1 MARRTNTYAIRIAV
15 EGGGQVKA
23 ELVSVGQS
31 GEQSL
36 KRIESAGERASGGL
50 RGLGREAELLRTGIR
65 TLGGALLGAA
75 TVGGLGALIDRS
87 ISAADAIGK
96 TADKIGVGV
105 EALQELRFAAKAS
118 GVEQQ
123 TLDMALQRFTRRAAE
138 AAQGTGEAKDALA
151 QMGIALRDQSG
162 NLRRS
167 EDLLGDV
174 ADASARIE
182 DPAERLRLAF
192 KLFDSEGVALVNLL
206 SDGSGAL
213 EEMRERA
220 RDLGI
225 VLDEHLVRDAER
237 ARTELDT
244 LSQVISANLT
254 RAALE
259 AAPVIADL
267 SSWLA
272 DVAGKASIAWER
284 LFDAPGEKSLRTLR
298 YELDLT
304 SQTIEMLEGRIR
316 ELQESPYLGF
326 TTFFDTAQISALERK
341 LDELRRARDQTQA
354 RIAFLEG
361 PPETGVPATPSVP
374 AADDVAGVQ
383 DRAKNL
389 ERIAREFEG
398 TLFNITHEGS
408 ARVIAEHER
417 RVDEMEALRARDGSN
432 AEEIDRL
439 IAQSAAVREA
449 QLSQLRAKE
458 VEAAEKVRAAN
469 ERVIAS
475 LDAERAALTQTGRE
489 RFVAQALSRL
499 SAEATAQQRR
509 EAEQLAGALF
519 DEQQALQA
527 RQRLLEE
534 GRSVIDR
541 TRTATE
547 QHAAEIAK
555 LNRLLAAGAI
565 DQQTYARAA
574 EEASDRA
581 LRSSQGWTDGA
592 TRFLK
597 DYVAESNDAATA
609 TERAFATAFGGAED
623 SLVGFISTGKL
634 EFRSLIDSVL
644 ADLARMTIRQTLT
657 APLAGAFQSAFAGGG
672 LFGLFHEG
680 GIVGERPPAT
690 RYADAAVFEHAQRY
704 HGGGFA
710 GSGLLPDEV
719 PSSHGAGS
727 WSCRPSGWCARRRRP
742 ASSGRSPWWSMSL
755 RRTRAP
761 FAPARARSRPTWRAR
776 SIGRAGTGDIVAENL
791 ERLWASRDDLVN
803 GPV

>member
-1 MARRTNTYAIRIAV
+1 MARRTHTYAIRLAV

-23 ELVSVGQS
+23 ELVTVGQS

-50 RGLGREAELLRTGIR
+50 KGLGRQAELLRTGIR
-65 TLGGALLGAA
+65 TLGGALIGVT
-75 TVGGLGALIDRS
+75 TVGGLAALVDRS

-151 QMGIALRDQSG
+151 SMGIALRDQSG

-167 EDLLGDV
+167 EDLLADV
-174 ADASARIE
+174 ADAFARIE
-182 DPAERLRLAF
+182 DPAERVRLAF

-206 SDGSGAL
+206 RGGSGAL
-213 EEMRERA
+213 EEMRDRA

-244 LSQVISANLT
+244 LAQVISANLT

-272 DVAGKASIAWER
+272 DVAGKAGIAWER
-284 LFDAPGEKSLRTLR
+284 LFDAPEEKSLRTLR
-298 YELDLT
+298 YELDLA
-304 SQTIEMLEGRIR
+304 SSTIEKLEGRIQ
-316 ELQESPYLGF
+316 ELRESPTLGF
-326 TTFFDTAQISALERK
+326 TTFLDTAQINALEHK
-341 LDELRRARDQTQA
+341 LEELRRARDQTQA

-361 PPETGVPATPSVP
+361 PPDTGAPAPVSAP
-374 AADDVAGVQ
+374 APDDTAGVQ

-389 ERIAREFEG
+389 ERIARELEG
-398 TLFNITHEGS
+398 TLFSITHEGI
-408 ARVIAEHER
+408 ARIIAEHER
-417 RVDEMEALRARDGSN
+417 RTAEIEALRARDGSN
-432 AEEIDRL
+432 AQQVDLL
-439 IAQSAAVREA
+439 ISQSAAVREA

-458 VEAAEKVRAAN
+458 VEAAEKARAAN
-469 ERVIAS
+469 ERVVAS
-475 LDAERAALTQTGRE
+475 LEAEREALAQTERE

-499 SAEATAQQRR
+499 SAEATAEQRR
-509 EAEQLAGALF
+509 EVEQLAEALF
-519 DEQQALQA
+519 DEQQAFQA
-527 RQRLLEE
+527 RQRLLDE

-541 TRTATE
+541 TRNATE
-547 QHAAEIAK
+547 QYAAEIAK
-555 LNRLLAAGAI
+555 LNELLAAGAI
-565 DQQTYARAA
+565 DQATYAKAVEDA
-574 EEASDRA
+574 NDRA
-581 LRSSQGWTDGA
+581 LRSSQVWTDGA
-592 TRFLK
+592 SRFLR
-597 DYVAESNDAATA
+597 DYVAESQDAAVA
-609 TERAFATAFGGAED
+609 TERAFANAFSGAED
-623 SLVGFISTGKL
+623 ALTGFATTGRL
-634 EFRSLIDSVL
+634 EFRGMADSIL
-644 ADLARMTIRQTLT
+644 ADITRIAVRQTIT
-657 APLAGAFQSAFAGGG
+657 GPLAGLLQSGFAGGG

-680 GIVGERPPAT
+680 GIAGYRPPAV
-690 RYADAAVFEHAQRY
+690 RYADPGLFEHAPRY

-719 PSSHGAGS
+719 PII
-727 WSCRPSGWCARRRRP
+727 ARRGELVVPPERVVRDE
-742 ASSGRSPWWSMSL
+742 SKERE
-755 RRTRAP
+755 RAP
-761 FAPARARSRPTWRAR
+761 ITVVINVTAADANSFRASQGQIAAQMARA
-776 SIGRAGTGDIVAENL
+776 IDRAGRN
-791 ERLWASRDDLVN
+791 R
-803 GPV
+803 

>member
-1 MARRTNTYAIRIAV
+1 MRSARPPTR
-15 EGGGQVKA
+15 
-23 ELVSVGQS
+23 
-31 GEQSL
+31 
-36 KRIESAGERASGGL
+36 SA
-50 RGLGREAELLRTGIR
+50 
-65 TLGGALLGAA
+65 
-75 TVGGLGALIDRS
+75 
-87 ISAADAIGK
+87 
-96 TADKIGVGV
+96 VGV

-162 NLRRS
+162 NLRSS

-174 ADASARIE
+174 ADAFARIE
-182 DPAERLRLAF
+182 DPAERVRLAF

-206 SDGSGAL
+206 RGGSGAL

-244 LSQVISANLT
+244 LCQVISANLT

-272 DVAGKASIAWER
+272 DVAGKAGIAWER
-284 LFDAPGEKSLRTLR
+284 LFDAPEEKSLRTLR
-298 YELDLT
+298 YELDLA
-304 SQTIEMLEGRIR
+304 SSTIEKLEGRIQ
-316 ELQESPYLGF
+316 ELRESPTLGF
-326 TTFFDTAQISALERK
+326 TTFLDTAQISALERK

-361 PPETGVPATPSVP
+361 PPDTGAPAP
-374 AADDVAGVQ
+374 ASAPAPDDTAGVQ

-389 ERIAREFEG
+389 ERIARELEG
-398 TLFNITHEGS
+398 TLFSITHEGS
-408 ARVIAEHER
+408 ERIIAEHER
-417 RVDEMEALRARDGSN
+417 RVAEIEALRAKDGSN
-432 AEEIDRL
+432 AQQVDQL
-439 IAQSAAVREA
+439 IAQSAAVRDA

-469 ERVIAS
+469 ERVVAS
-475 LDAERAALTQTGRE
+475 LEAERAALTQTERE

-509 EAEQLAGALF
+509 EVEQLAGALF

-527 RQRLLEE
+527 RQRLMDE

-547 QHAAEIAK
+547 QHAAEIQK
-555 LNRLLAAGAI
+555 LNELLAAGAI
-565 DQQTYARAA
+565 DQATYARAVEDA
-574 EEASDRA
+574 NDRA
-581 LRSSQGWTDGA
+581 LRSSQAWTDGA

-609 TERAFATAFGGAED
+609 TERAFANAFGGAED
-623 SLVGFISTGKL
+623 ALVGFISYRQAGVPGS
-634 EFRSLIDSVL
+634 RRQHPRRPRAHDG
-644 ADLARMTIRQTLT
+644 APDHHGPARRC
-657 APLAGAFQSAFAGGG
+657 AA
-672 LFGLFHEG
+672 
-680 GIVGERPPAT
+680 ER
-690 RYADAAVFEHAQRY
+690 V
-704 HGGGFA
+704 
-710 GSGLLPDEV
+710 
-719 PSSHGAGS
+719 
-727 WSCRPSGWCARRRRP
+727 RRRRP
-742 ASSGRSPWWSMSL
+742 VRPVPRGRRRGRAAARGALCRCRGVRARAALPRRRL
-755 RRTRAP
+755 RRLRPPAGRGPDHRPARRAGRAARAGRARGEDGTRAAADHRGGQRHRRRRELLP
-761 FAPARARSRPTWRAR
+761 CEPGPDRGRHGARDRSGEPEPMSGVQFRGAMETLKVLPWRLPQLLQRSFRSRSSSLVYGGRPCCSSLASMWVRFPQAAQVAKITCQAR
-776 SIGRAGTGDIVAENL
+776 RSS
-791 ERLWASRDDLVN
+791 SRMA
-803 GPV
+803 